1 MQYSIQGGNL
11 PVLILNMEQ
20 NEEIVMESGAMSW
33 MTPNMKMHTEA
44 GGAKKAL
51 GRMFSGEHMFQN
63 RYTAEGG
70 PGQIAVTS
78 SFPGEIRAIE
88 ISPSQEYVIQKMAF
102 LASQTDVDLS
112 VFFQKKLSTGFFG
125 GEGFIMQK
133 LSGSGLAFLEIDGS
147 AVEYDLAAG
156 EQMIVSTGHV
166 VMMSATCTMDIVK
179 VSGVKNALLGGE
191 GFFNTVVNG
200 PGKLVL
206 QTMPATAV
214 ASAIAPFLPKN

>member
-88 ISPSQEYVIQKMAF
+88 ISPSQEYVI
-102 LASQTDVDLS
+102 
-112 VFFQKKLSTGFFG
+112 
-125 GEGFIMQK
+125 
-133 LSGSGLAFLEIDGS
+133 
-147 AVEYDLAAG
+147 
-156 EQMIVSTGHV
+156 
-166 VMMSATCTMDIVK
+166 
-179 VSGVKNALLGGE
+179 
-191 GFFNTVVNG
+191 
-200 PGKLVL
+200 
-206 QTMPATAV
+206 
-214 ASAIAPFLPKN
+214 